1 MGGLSMEHKETV
13 GYVDQKE
20 SGLKHSYVS
29 NELTNTRSP
38 VRRLRRNFVPAKSI
52 EGWIIIVK
60 GLHEEAR
67 EEDVHELFAEFGEVN
82 NLHLNLD
89 RFKGFIKGY
98 ALVEYDSRKN
108 AERALNEIDGKTFLG
123 KEVRVDWAF
132 AEGPIVTE

>member
-1 MGGLSMEHKETV
+1 MGGYE
-13 GYVDQKE
+13 DQKDKV
-20 SGLKHSYVS
+20 LNHSDPS
-29 NELTNTRSP
+29 NELENTQSP
-38 VRRLRRNFVPAKSI
+38 VCYSRRNFVPAKSV

-67 EEDVHELFAEFGEVN
+67 EEDVHELFAEFGEIN

-123 KEVRVDWAF
+123 KEVRVDWVF